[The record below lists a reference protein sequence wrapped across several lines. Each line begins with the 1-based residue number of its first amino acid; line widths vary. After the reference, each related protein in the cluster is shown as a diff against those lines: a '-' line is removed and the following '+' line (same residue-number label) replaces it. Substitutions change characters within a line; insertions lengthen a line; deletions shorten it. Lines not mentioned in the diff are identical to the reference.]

1 MKMAKSLRT
10 WRTERGMTQQQLG
23 AAVGLKP
30 NTIACYELG
39 YRTPNINIA
48 QALARALG
56 VQVDEIDWPIR
67 AKKGA

>member
-1 MKMAKSLRT
+1 MARSLRE
-10 WRTERGMTQQQLG
+10 WRIERKMTQRELG

-39 YRTPNINIA
+39 YRTPNIAMA

-56 VQVDEIDWPIR
+56 VQVDEIEWPVR